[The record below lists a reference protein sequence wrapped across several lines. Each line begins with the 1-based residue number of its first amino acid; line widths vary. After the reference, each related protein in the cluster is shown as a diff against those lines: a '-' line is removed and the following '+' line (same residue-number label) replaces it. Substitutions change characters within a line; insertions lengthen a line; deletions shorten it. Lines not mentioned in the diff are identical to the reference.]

1 MATTVFYIGRHK
13 PTIQHLQSADNISLI
28 QVDNGLH
35 AISRLKDNHI
45 QPDAFLSE
53 FQLPGMTGL
62 ELFSQIRKLNPN
74 QVPFILVSD
83 QVNNDMAEKLLKE
96 GIADVFPHK
105 PEISALVTRIE
116 FLKNRVAAY
125 KLINLVKEEYKAP
138 FLKRAFDI
146 ASAGLAL
153 LLLLPLLVIVA
164 IAIRIESKGKVY
176 YISKRVGTG
185 YRVFDFYKFRS
196 MYTGADARLKDFK
209 HLNQYETRKTETE
222 SECKECSRLGH
233 PCSPVLHIDFRQVCE
248 RQYQAEKRMKNAS
261 AFIKIKDD
269 PRITRVGKLIRNT
282 SIDELPQLI
291 NILKGDMSVVG
302 NRPLPLYEA
311 ELLTSD
317 EWALRF
323 LAPAGLT
330 GLWQTQKRGK
340 GTMSEEERKGLD
352 NQYALQYSFFN
363 DLGIILKTIPALFQK
378 ENV

>member
-1 MATTVFYIGRHK
+1 M
-13 PTIQHLQSADNISLI
+13 
-28 QVDNGLH
+28 
-35 AISRLKDNHI
+35 
-45 QPDAFLSE
+45 
-53 FQLPGMTGL
+53 
-62 ELFSQIRKLNPN
+62 
-74 QVPFILVSD
+74 
-83 QVNNDMAEKLLKE
+83 
-96 GIADVFPHK
+96 
-105 PEISALVTRIE
+105 
-116 FLKNRVAAY
+116 
-125 KLINLVKEEYKAP
+125 
-138 FLKRAFDI
+138 
-146 ASAGLAL
+146 
-153 LLLLPLLVIVA
+153 
-164 IAIRIESKGKVY
+164 ESKGKVY

-209 HLNQYETRKTETE
+209 HLNQYETQKTETN
-222 SECKECSRLGH
+222 SECEECKRLGY

-248 RQYQAEKRMKNAS
+248 NQYQAEKRMRNAS

-269 PRITRVGKLIRNT
+269 PRITRVGIFIRNT

-352 NQYALQYSFFN
+352 NQYALSYSFLN
-363 DLGIILKTIPALFQK
+363 DLGIIFKTIPALFQK

>member
-13 PTIQHLQSADNISLI
+13 PTIQHLQSAENISLI

-35 AISRLKDNHI
+35 AIARLKDNHI

-53 FQLPGMTGL
+53 FQLPGMTGQ
-62 ELFSQIRKLNPN
+62 ELFMQIRKLIPG
-74 QVPFILVSD
+74 QVPFFLIAD
-83 QVNNDMAEKLLKE
+83 QVTKNTAEKLLKE
-96 GIADVFPHK
+96 GIADVFPHQ
-105 PEISALVTRIE
+105 PDVTALVTRIE
-116 FLKNRVAAY
+116 FLKKHLAVY
-125 KLINLVKEEYKAP
+125 KLMSLEKEEYKAP
-138 FLKRAFDI
+138 ILKRAFDI
-146 ASAGLAL
+146 AASGFAL

-164 IAIRIESKGKVY
+164 IAIRMESKGKVY

-209 HLNQYETRKTETE
+209 HLNQYETQKTETN
-222 SECKECSRLGH
+222 SECEECKRLGY

-248 RQYQAEKRMKNAS
+248 NQYQAEKRMRNAS

-269 PRITRVGKLIRNT
+269 PRITRVGKFIRNT

-352 NQYALQYSFFN
+352 NQYALSYSFLN
-363 DLGIILKTIPALFQK
+363 DLGIIFKTIPALFQK